1 MASLLLADLHLDDKP
16 RNAYRWELFPWLVQQ
31 VQEHG
36 IHTIYIL
43 GDITDVK
50 DRHNAKFTNRI
61 VNELLALGQHCQVV
75 MTMGNHDYIDPKEP
89 FFGFL
94 DGLPGLTYITEPMI
108 HEDPELGDLLMLP
121 HSRTPEADFG
131 DIDFAKFAA
140 VFVHQS
146 VIGAT
151 ASEFYEISHGLSH
164 RFFDQSHK
172 TWAGDIHCPQELGK
186 LEYVGS
192 PYHVHFGDLFEPRAV
207 LLDGDATTVAK
218 ELTFP
223 SPQRVTL
230 RIPDVEALDNYGLK
244 EGDHVK
250 VVLTLDRSDVHRWS
264 VLRKRVRETCTKNGW
279 RFFGCQL
286 EVLQTE
292 LSQKLDEEGNAIEAA
307 PQRAVASPE
316 ETLLRFAAHQALK
329 GPLLERGQAL
339 MQAAG

>member
-16 RNAYRWELFPWLVQQ
+16 RNDYRWGLFPWLVQQ
-31 VQEHG
+31 VEEHD
-36 IHTIYIL
+36 ISTIYII

-61 VNELLALGQHCQVV
+61 VNELLMLGQHCQVV
-75 MTMGNHDYIDPKEP
+75 MTMGNHDYIDPKQP

-94 DGLPGLTYITEPMI
+94 DGLPNLTYITEAMI
-108 HEDPELGDLLMLP
+108 HEDPELGELLMLP

-131 DIDFAKFAA
+131 DIDLSRFAA
-140 VFVHQS
+140 VFAHQS

-151 ASEFYEISHGLSH
+151 ASEFYEISHGLSP
-164 RFFDQSHK
+164 RFFDQSQK

-186 LEYVGS
+186 LEYIGS

-207 LLDGDATTVAK
+207 LLDGDATVMSKA
-218 ELTFP
+218 LSYP

-230 RIPDVEALDNYGLK
+230 RIAEVEELDKYGLR

-250 VVLTLDRSDVHRWS
+250 IVLTLDRSDVHRWS

-286 EVLQTE
+286 EVSQSE
-292 LSQKLDEEGNAIEAA
+292 LSQKESEDENGV
-307 PQRAVASPE
+307 PQASLRAVASPE
-316 ETLLRFAAHQALK
+316 ETLLRFAAQQDLK

-339 MQAAG
+339 MQSTG